1 MSNKINRD
9 QLADFITEARTV
21 KAFDLLFKDVYENI
35 DKTTSLATTV
45 NSLTSSIETLL
56 SDFDNLKTRLD
67 FVENEL
73 DVTMED
79 LSTLTTAHNQLRTE
93 FDDYVATHP

>member
-35 DKTTSLATTV
+35 DKTTSLSSTV
-45 NSLTSSIETLL
+45 ESLL

-73 DVTMED
+73 DVAVED
-79 LSTLTTAHNQLRTE
+79 LSTLTTAHNQLRTD

>member
-9 QLADFITEARTV
+9 QLADFITEDRTV

-35 DKTTSLATTV
+35 DKTTSLA
-45 NSLTSSIETLL
+45 SSVETLL
-56 SDFDNLKTRLD
+56 STVDNLKTRLD

-73 DVTMED
+73 DVAVED
-79 LSTLTTAHNQLRTE
+79 LSTLTTAHNQLRTD
-93 FDDYVATHP
+93 FDNYVATHP